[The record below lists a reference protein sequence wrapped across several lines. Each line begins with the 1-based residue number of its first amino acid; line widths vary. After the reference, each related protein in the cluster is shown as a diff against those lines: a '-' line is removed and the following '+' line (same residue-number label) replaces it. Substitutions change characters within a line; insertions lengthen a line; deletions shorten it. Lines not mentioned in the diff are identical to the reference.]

1 MVGNTERIIERTI
14 YPEVVKELQQ
24 LGFQNGL
31 GEAGEGTSRRATD
44 VTFSYEGTKFLA
56 EVKFGDINK

>member
-24 LGFQNGL
+24 LGFQNVL

-44 VTFSYEGTKFLA
+44 VTFSYEGT
-56 EVKFGDINK
+56 